1 MDSPSRFKNTLSFV
15 DLLFNVLMG
24 FVFLFIVAFLMIN
37 PVAKQGDVV
46 VPGEYMII
54 MSWTN
59 TSQDDVDLWVKNP
72 GNKTVSF
79 TARDVE
85 GMSLDRDDLGSV
97 SDTIVVNGK
106 AEVIAINQEV
116 VTIRGIEPGIYN
128 ITAHMYRKVSS
139 DPTEITVEVVKL
151 NPYRVVYKQTQIMTK
166 DGQEKNFY
174 QFTVNDSG
182 DYQDITTASES
193 AINMRSP

>member
-24 FVFLFIVAFLMIN
+24 FVFLFVVAFLMIN
-37 PVAKQGDVV
+37 PVAKQGDIV

-54 MSWTN
+54 MTWTE
-59 TSQDDVDLWVKNP
+59 TSKDDVDLWVRSP

-97 SDTIVVNGK
+97 TDTIIVNGK
-106 AEVIAINQEV
+106 AEVIPINQEV
-116 VTIRGIEPGIYN
+116 VTIRGVEPGIYN
-128 ITAHMYRKVSS
+128 ITAHMYQKSS
-139 DPTEITVEVVKL
+139 PEPTEVTVEVVKL
-151 NPYRVVYKQTQIMTK
+151 NPYLVVYKQTQTMTAK
-166 DGQEKNFY
+166 GQEKNFY
-174 QFTVNDSG
+174 QFTVNSSG
-182 DYQDITTASES
+182 GHRDITTASES
-193 AINMRSP
+193 AVNLRLP

>member
-37 PVAKQGDVV
+37 PVTKQGDVE

-54 MSWTN
+54 MSWTD

-106 AEVIAINQEV
+106 AEVIAINREV

-128 ITAHMYRKVSS
+128 ITAHMYRKVSV
-139 DPTEITVEVVKL
+139 DPTDVTVEVIKL
-151 NPYRVVYKQTQIMTK
+151 NPYRVVYKQTQTMTE
-166 DGQEKNFY
+166 DAQEKNFY